1 VTNHSGGGTPRRTGV
16 CIPIPGTDSARV
28 IIIPQ
33 LASDTPLT
41 GDEQLLLKL
50 HDELA
55 TAQSALAEKERE
67 RDEMQRRAEAAE
79 EDMKAAPPASP
90 KGGKE

>member
-1 VTNHSGGGTPRRTGV
+1 MTNHSGGGTPRRTGV

-33 LASDTPLT
+33 LASDNPLT

-50 HDELA
+50 HDEL
-55 TAQSALAEKERE
+55 TAARSALAEKERKPQFCKTCDKCNGTGRIE
-67 RDEMQRRAEAAE
+67 I
-79 EDMKAAPPASP
+79 
-90 KGGKE
+90 